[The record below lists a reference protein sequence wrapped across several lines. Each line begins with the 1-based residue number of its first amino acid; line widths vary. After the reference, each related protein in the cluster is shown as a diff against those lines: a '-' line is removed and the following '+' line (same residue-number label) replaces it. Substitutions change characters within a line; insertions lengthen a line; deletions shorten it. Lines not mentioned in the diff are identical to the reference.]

1 MALPNGTEV
10 GINQPDEAEVALG
23 DARGAL
29 VGCTLVKEF
38 PFGALQGTVV
48 FAHRP
53 DGNELLFRVVREA
66 VPQQPLS
73 LKRVDAHFLSTL
85 AGTVFAWCFTTSLQ
99 VLSINMILMRIVWI
113 GRWGIL

>member
-1 MALPNGTEV
+1 MALPNGTAV
-10 GINQPDEAEVALG
+10 GINQPDEAEVTLG

-53 DGNELLFRVVREA
+53 DGNELLFRVVRKT
-66 VPQQPLS
+66 VPQPVPLE
-73 LKRVDAHFLSTL
+73 RNDARFLSPA
-85 AGTVFAWCFTTSLQ
+85 AGTVFAWF
-99 VLSINMILMRIVWI
+99 
-113 GRWGIL
+113 